1 MAMIN
6 VKIIYCNHL
15 ILTFK
20 NHNMHTVNLFGAKK
34 LNASRK
40 RRGVGGGGWGV
51 GGGGVTYNGVRK
63 IHDLKNSYKYNLPI
77 VRIMATGTSLEG
89 LFDSS
94 TAVAITSN
102 PTNAKKA
109 GAAAVRTP
117 EKP

>member
-1 MAMIN
+1 MNEIVTVMIN

-40 RRGVGGGGWGV
+40 RRG

>member
-1 MAMIN
+1 MVMIN

-15 ILTFK
+15 KLTFK
-20 NHNMHTVNLFGAKK
+20 NHNMHTVNPFGAKK

-40 RRGVGGGGWGV
+40 GRGG

>member
-1 MAMIN
+1 MIN
-6 VKIIYCNHL
+6 VKII
-15 ILTFK
+15 
-20 NHNMHTVNLFGAKK
+20 
-34 LNASRK
+34 
-40 RRGVGGGGWGV
+40 
-51 GGGGVTYNGVRK
+51 YNGVRK

-109 GAAAVRTP
+109 GAASYIVIWHRP
-117 EKP
+117 SH

>member
-1 MAMIN
+1 MNEIVMAMIN

-40 RRGVGGGGWGV
+40 RRGVGGGG
-51 GGGGVTYNGVRK
+51 VTYNGVRK

-77 VRIMATGTSLEG
+77 VRNMATGTSLEG

>member
-1 MAMIN
+1 MNEIVTVMIN

-20 NHNMHTVNLFGAKK
+20 NHNMHAVNLFGAKK

-40 RRGVGGGGWGV
+40 RRGG

-77 VRIMATGTSLEG
+77 VRNMATGTSLEG